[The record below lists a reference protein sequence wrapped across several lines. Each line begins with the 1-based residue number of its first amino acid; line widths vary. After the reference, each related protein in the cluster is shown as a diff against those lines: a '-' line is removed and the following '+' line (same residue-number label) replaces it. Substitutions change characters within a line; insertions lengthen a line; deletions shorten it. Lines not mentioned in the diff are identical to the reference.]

1 MNNRVNIKDV
11 YREKF
16 YRVPKVFMTNEKYR
30 NMTMNAKMTWA
41 IFRDRTDL
49 SLSNNWIDENGDVYF
64 IFTYDSLKEI
74 LNIKSKTTISN
85 IKKELVVA
93 GLMEDVRQ
101 GFNKPNKLYLINP
114 EVEQEDIFK
123 IIDEENV
130 KLPDPTDKEPIKNE
144 KDNENVGTQGSPE
157 NGLPENG
164 LPEVQKVDS
173 NDTDLSQTDLKD
185 SKDSKDQKNDIS
197 QQQQIENA
205 LNKTS
210 SNTEL
215 EKELINQ
222 YAEDESIEYLYGSY
236 ILENFKKFSFNDFE
250 TFKLYYSKLK
260 WSLREVEKELGIPIS
275 LYEGSSKHWEDFQ
288 IEISKTFWRCIQQYK
303 LGKTKDINKFMFT
316 AFKNEFK
323 SFAKVLESEK

>member
-16 YRVPKVFMTNEKYR
+16 YRVPKVFMTNDKYR

-49 SLSNNWIDENGDVYF
+49 SLANNWIDENGDVYF

-114 EVEQEDIFK
+114 EVEQEDIYK
-123 IIDEENV
+123 IIKEENV
-130 KLPDPTDKEPIKNE
+130 KLPDPTDQEPVNNE
-144 KDNENVGTQGSPE
+144 NSNENVGKQGSPLF
-157 NGLPENG
+157 GLPENG

-173 NDTDLSQTDLKD
+173 NDTDLNQTDLKD
-185 SKDSKDQKNDIS
+185 SKDSKDQKTDIS
-197 QQQQIENA
+197 QQQRIENA
-205 LNKTS
+205 FNKTS
-210 SNTEL
+210 SDPEI
-215 EKELINQ
+215 EKELINK
-222 YAEDESIEYLYGSY
+222 YAEEESIEYLYGSP
-236 ILENFKKFSFNDFE
+236 ILQNFKKFSFNDFD

-260 WSLREVEKELGIPIS
+260 WSLREVEKELGISIG
-275 LYEGSSKHWEDFQ
+275 LYEGSNKHWEDFQ
-288 IEISKTFWRCIQQYK
+288 LEISKTFWRCIQNYR
-303 LGKTKDINKFMFT
+303 LGKIQDINNFMFT

>member
-1 MNNRVNIKDV
+1 MSNRVNIKDV

-16 YRVPKVFMTNEKYR
+16 YRVPKVFMTNDKYK

-49 SLSNNWIDENGDVYF
+49 SLSNNWIDDNGDVYF

-85 IKKELVVA
+85 IKKELVLA

-114 EVEQEDIFK
+114 EVKQNDIYK
-123 IIDEENV
+123 IINDENV
-130 KLPDPTDKEPIKNE
+130 NLSSPTDIETGNNE
-144 KDNENVGTQGSPE
+144 NSSENVGAQGSPE

-173 NDTDLSQTDLKD
+173 NDTDLNQTDLKD
-185 SKDSKDQKNDIS
+185 IKDIKDQKNDIS
-197 QQQQIENA
+197 QQQRIENA

-210 SNTEL
+210 SDPEI
-215 EKELINQ
+215 ERELIDK
-222 YAEDESIEYLYGSY
+222 YAEEESIKYLYGSY
-236 ILENFKKFSFNDFE
+236 ILQNFKKFSFNDFE

-260 WSLREVEKELGIPIS
+260 WALHDVEKEEGISIS
-275 LYEGSSKHWEDFQ
+275 LYEGSNKYWEEFQ
-288 IEISKTFWRCIQQYK
+288 KEISSTFWRCIQHYK
-303 LGKTKDINKFMFT
+303 QGKTKDINNFMFT
-316 AFKNEFK
+316 SFKNEFR
-323 SFAKVLESEK
+323 SFAKVLKSEE